1 MPYSELFNG
10 AASGNEN
17 SNVQWHNSNVQ
28 LDYDA
33 NHVNPDGSTG
43 TWYGNTYTS
52 GSVQREIYDY
62 FDASSANT
70 DTLTFSLFCKRRDSN
85 SQFIHF
91 EVFVSVGDATYGTDG
106 LFVCCIFNP
115 EDGTFHTESGPNDS
129 INATAPLVTTGANNG
144 RIITNRTAIQ
154 YPNDWWRV
162 SFTVQLNGD
171 SNQSPVFTNSS
182 RFDIQNLHQCYI
194 WGAQVVKGTEAGD
207 YYKTTGTP
215 SGPPRYSH
223 DPETLTPTGLYLEPA
238 STNLMPYSEDL
249 SQSSSFEIQNAYKGV
264 ISTNAGTA
272 PDGSSADAFI
282 GQGQTGRHS
291 VTIKPTITINNDEHT
306 FSVFVKRLTGSSAE
320 RYVNLETANYS
331 TWTHTGTSGAFDL
344 ETGTRITNPNNSNIT
359 SGIEKYPNGWYRI
372 FMTSTTGTVT
382 GSTGFYINFAD
393 SNNGYGSTTI
403 PSNEGILIWGA
414 QVEQNTLATSYI
426 PTSGAT
432 ATRAADIFTSTAT
445 EVLDRAN
452 GTKPAFY
459 TKNGLTAFVRGTNQP
474 NPPTYA
480 FRFFEFTGGV
490 AAGSADLSVTAN
502 TSGTK
507 IGIFQSTSA
516 NHAEPQGIGSGETSP
531 NTTLGLDNKIAV
543 RYQTDNARLNLNGEE
558 GALADSS
565 LSNGIDTRSS
575 NRLCIGANGGTNQ
588 VGTSRI
594 INGTIQRLTFW
605 KTPLPD
611 NKLDR
616 LTS

>member
-1 MPYSELFNG
+1 
-10 AASGNEN
+10 
-17 SNVQWHNSNVQ
+17 
-28 LDYDA
+28 
-33 NHVNPDGSTG
+33 
-43 TWYGNTYTS
+43 
-52 GSVQREIYDY
+52 
-62 FDASSANT
+62 
-70 DTLTFSLFCKRRDSN
+70 
-85 SQFIHF
+85 
-91 EVFVSVGDATYGTDG
+91 
-106 LFVCCIFNP
+106 
-115 EDGTFHTESGPNDS
+115 
-129 INATAPLVTTGANNG
+129 
-144 RIITNRTAIQ
+144 
-154 YPNDWWRV
+154 
-162 SFTVQLNGD
+162 
-171 SNQSPVFTNSS
+171 
-182 RFDIQNLHQCYI
+182 
-194 WGAQVVKGTEAGD
+194 
-207 YYKTTGTP
+207 
-215 SGPPRYSH
+215 
-223 DPETLTPTGLYLEPA
+223 
-238 STNLMPYSEDL
+238 MPYSEDL

-459 TKNGLTAFVRGTNQP
+459 TKSGLTTFVRGTNQP

-480 FRFFEFTGGV
+480 WRFFEFDGGV
-490 AAGSADLSVTAN
+490 GAGLADFGATAN

-507 IGIFQSTSA
+507 LGVFQYTDTS
-516 NHAEPQGIGSGETSP
+516 HAEPQGISSGASSA
-531 NTTLGLDNKIAV
+531 NTTLGLDNKIAI
-543 RYQTDNARLNLNGEE
+543 RYQTDNLRVNVNGVEGNLI
-558 GALADSS
+558 DSTVGD
-565 LSNGIDTRSS
+565 GIDTRSS
-575 NRLCIGANGGTNQ
+575 NRLCIGANGGASG

-605 KTPLPD
+605 KTPLTD
-611 NKLDR
+611 SKLDK
-616 LTS
+616 LTTDIT